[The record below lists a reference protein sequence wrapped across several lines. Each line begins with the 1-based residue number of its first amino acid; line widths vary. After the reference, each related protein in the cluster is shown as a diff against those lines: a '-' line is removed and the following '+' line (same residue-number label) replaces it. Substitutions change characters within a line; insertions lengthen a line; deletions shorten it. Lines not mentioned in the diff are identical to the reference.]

1 MIDTLKTYYRA
12 GGKIWH
18 QQKEPANAATDW
30 LLDLV
35 GIKNVVWKYDK
46 TASLT
51 LKGTE
56 SVTDDHP
63 IFLKLFRRLVTHYRE
78 NGTFDKSNE
87 NLERHFEITVIFL
100 L

>member
-1 MIDTLKTYYRA
+1 VIDALETYYRA
-12 GGKIWH
+12 GGKMWH
-18 QQKEPANAATDW
+18 QRKEPANAATDW

-35 GIKNVVWKYDK
+35 GIKNVVWKCDK

-63 IFLKLFRRLVTHYRE
+63 MFLKLFRRLVTHYRE
-78 NGTFDKSNE
+78 NGTFEKFNE
-87 NLERHFEITVIFL
+87 NLERHPEITVIVL